1 MGQREGNGEEERGS
15 RRMREKEM
23 TSVLLSW
30 YLIRIG
36 SVENKT
42 KQKTKTNK
50 QTKIPNLRNYMLTLN
65 TANEYK

>member
-50 QTKIPNLRNYMLTLN
+50 QTNKNSQSEEPYVNI
-65 TANEYK
+65 EHSQ

>member
-1 MGQREGNGEEERGS
+1 MGQREGNGEEERS

-50 QTKIPNLRNYMLTLN
+50 QTKIPNPRNHMLTLN

>member
-1 MGQREGNGEEERGS
+1 
-15 RRMREKEM
+15 MREKEM

-36 SVENKT
+36 SIENKT
-42 KQKTKTNK
+42 KQKTKTNKQTNK